1 MDLVERVRRA
11 WSVVSEV
18 PDAFLPGT
26 TRVVAIPAS
35 RIAPPGWC
43 GVVALG
49 DACLIVTPDEDTA
62 TRIGDFVQAV
72 PAGRVPDIEWSQ
84 IGARDVLGPA
94 ALYFTLTHP
103 RIPTAGITVE
113 RVAAGGRQVVEL
125 IGRASP
131 DEAQE
136 ADVEEAMVTFAAM
149 VAGEAAAV
157 VGYRIWP
164 GSIAHFSALTDPAHR
179 RHGYGQAAAREAV
192 AHALAAGLLPQWRA
206 RPLASQQFAQTLGM
220 QKVGTQASI
229 RIAS

>member
-1 MDLVERVRRA
+1 MDLIERVRRA

-18 PDAFLPGT
+18 PDAFIPGT
-26 TRVVAIPAS
+26 THVVAIPAS

-49 DACLIVTPDEDTA
+49 DACLIVTPNEDVA
-62 TRIGDFVQAV
+62 ARIEEIVQKV
-72 PAGRVPDIEWSQ
+72 PAARVPDIEWSP
-84 IGARDVLGPA
+84 IGAHEVLGPA

-103 RIPTAGITVE
+103 RTPTAGITVE
-113 RVAAGGRQVVEL
+113 RVPAGGHQVVDL

-131 DEAQE
+131 DEALE
-136 ADVEEAMVTFAAM
+136 ADVQEAIVTFAAK
-149 VAGEAAAV
+149 VAGRAAAV

-164 GSIAHFSALTDPAHR
+164 GSVAHFSALTDPVHR
-179 RHGYGQAAAREAV
+179 RHGYGLAAAREAV

-206 RPLASQQFAQTLGM
+206 RPVASQRFAQTLGM
-220 QKVGTQASI
+220 QRVGTQTSI

>member
-1 MDLVERVRRA
+1 MDLVERAYRA

-18 PDAFLPGT
+18 PDAFVPGT

-62 TRIGDFVQAV
+62 SRIGDFVQAV
-72 PAGRVPDIEWSQ
+72 SPARVPDIEWSR
-84 IGARDVLGPA
+84 IGARDVQGPA

-113 RVAAGGRQVVEL
+113 RVAVGGRQDVEL
-125 IGRASP
+125 SSRVSP

-136 ADVEEAMVTFAAM
+136 ADVEQATVTFATM
-149 VAGEAAAV
+149 VAGEAAAL

-164 GSIAHFSALTDPAHR
+164 GSIAHFSALTDPADR
-179 RHGYGQAAAREAV
+179 RHGYGRAAAREAI

-206 RPLASQQFAQTLGM
+206 RPLASQRFARHS
-220 QKVGTQASI
+220 AC
-229 RIAS
+229 RE

>member
-62 TRIGDFVQAV
+62 SRIGDFVQAV
-72 PAGRVPDIEWSQ
+72 PAGRVPDIGWFQ
-84 IGARDVLGPA
+84 IGARVLLGPA

-136 ADVEEAMVTFAAM
+136 ADIEEAMVTFAAM

-164 GSIAHFSALTDPAHR
+164 GSIAHF
-179 RHGYGQAAAREAV
+179 
-192 AHALAAGLLPQWRA
+192 
-206 RPLASQQFAQTLGM
+206 RPD
-220 QKVGTQASI
+220 
-229 RIAS
+229 

>member
-1 MDLVERVRRA
+1 MDLVERAYRA

-18 PDAFLPGT
+18 PDAFVPGT

-62 TRIGDFVQAV
+62 SRIGDFVQAV
-72 PAGRVPDIEWSQ
+72 SPARVPDIEWSR
-84 IGARDVLGPA
+84 IGARDVQGPA

-113 RVAAGGRQVVEL
+113 RVAVGGRQDVEL
-125 IGRASP
+125 SSRVSP

-136 ADVEEAMVTFAAM
+136 ADVEQATVTCDHGGRRSCGSGGLPHL
-149 VAGEAAAV
+149 AGE
-157 VGYRIWP
+157 
-164 GSIAHFSALTDPAHR
+164 HR
-179 RHGYGQAAAREAV
+179 AFF
-192 AHALAAGLLPQWRA
+192 
-206 RPLASQQFAQTLGM
+206 RPD
-220 QKVGTQASI
+220 
-229 RIAS
+229 